1 MDMHMLVKLVFIM
14 AAYQRNIARASG
26 GCVTRISILNNTA
39 PFPDK
44 QCNIGERIR
53 VQCAKGYLR
62 RAGTSNVFRC
72 KEKGG
77 NTSWCSDLLL
87 ECIPNPRNSSVSS
100 TKTPFSPQ
108 HFTSSTT
115 ERAARSN
122 TTVHGTSTATTATG
136 HIAVTTT
143 NEVVTSKTKRTTTSL
158 PNLRCTTKVVESTTT
173 TNEITTSTS
182 SSFTSREFMTAK
194 SSSNIPSGSFTT
206 TTGGNAATTRTTTDS
221 EGDKSGAFSSGY
233 KSTVGGVTGI
243 IILCLIAAVLLLW
256 WRSRNRL
263 TNRNNADPNRNVI
276 ILTNSVACTS
286 YTSVPQSS
294 PADNS
299 TEDSEIFINQPQ
311 CVDT

>member
-14 AAYQRNIARASG
+14 AAYQRNIARASDD
-26 GCVTRISILNNTA
+26 CVTPDSIPNTV
-39 PFPDK
+39 PLQDK
-44 QCNIGERIR
+44 PCNISGRIH
-53 VQCAKGYLR
+53 VKCVEGYVR
-62 RAGTSNVFRC
+62 KAGTSSLFRC
-72 KEKGG
+72 MEKGG
-77 NTSWCSDLLL
+77 NKSWCSVLPLK
-87 ECIPNPRNSSVSS
+87 CIPDPRNPRVSS

-122 TTVHGTSTATTATG
+122 TTVHGTSTATT
-136 HIAVTTT
+136 
-143 NEVVTSKTKRTTTSL
+143 
-158 PNLRCTTKVVESTTT
+158 
-173 TNEITTSTS
+173 
-182 SSFTSREFMTAK
+182 
-194 SSSNIPSGSFTT
+194 
-206 TTGGNAATTRTTTDS
+206 GGNASTTRTTTDS

-243 IILCLIAAVLLLW
+243 ILLCLIAAVLLLW
-256 WRSRNRL
+256 WRARNRQ
-263 TNRNNADPNRNVI
+263 TNRNNADPNRNII

>member
-14 AAYQRNIARASG
+14 AAYQRNIARASDD
-26 GCVTRISILNNTA
+26 CVTPDSIPNTV
-39 PFPDK
+39 PLQDK
-44 QCNIGERIR
+44 PCNISGRIH
-53 VQCAKGYLR
+53 VKCVEGYVR
-62 RAGTSNVFRC
+62 KAGTSSLFRC
-72 KEKGG
+72 MEKGG
-77 NTSWCSDLLL
+77 NKSWCSVLPLK
-87 ECIPNPRNSSVSS
+87 CIPDPRNPRVSS

-143 NEVVTSKTKRTTTSL
+143 NEVVTSKTRRTTTSL
-158 PNLRCTTKVVESTTT
+158 PTLTCTTKVVKSTTT

-182 SSFTSREFMTAK
+182 SSFTSREYMTAK
-194 SSSNIPSGSFTT
+194 TSSNIPSGSFTT
-206 TTGGNAATTRTTTDS
+206 TTGGNASTTRTTTDS

-243 IILCLIAAVLLLW
+243 ILLCLIAAVLLLW
-256 WRSRNRL
+256 WRARNRQ
-263 TNRNNADPNRNVI
+263 TNRNNADPNRNII

>member
-122 TTVHGTSTATTATG
+122 TTVHGTSTATT
-136 HIAVTTT
+136 
-143 NEVVTSKTKRTTTSL
+143 
-158 PNLRCTTKVVESTTT
+158 
-173 TNEITTSTS
+173 
-182 SSFTSREFMTAK
+182 
-194 SSSNIPSGSFTT
+194 
-206 TTGGNAATTRTTTDS
+206 GGNAATTRTTTDS

>member
-1 MDMHMLVKLVFIM
+1 MDMHILVKLIFIM
-14 AAYQRNIARASG
+14 AAYQSNIARANG
-26 GCVTRISILNNTA
+26 VCVTPIRIPNTIPKQGKYSIGQITHV
-39 PFPDK
+39 
-44 QCNIGERIR
+44 E
-53 VQCAKGYLR
+53 CAKGYVR
-62 RAGTSNVFRC
+62 KAGTSRKFNC
-72 KEKGG
+72 TEKDGII
-77 NTSWCSDLLL
+77 SWHSALPLK
-87 ECIPNPRNSSVSS
+87 CIPDPRNPRVSS
-100 TKTPFSPQ
+100 TKTPFPPQ

-143 NEVVTSKTKRTTTSL
+143 NKVVTSKTRRTTSL
-158 PNLRCTTKVVESTTT
+158 STLMCTTKMVESTTT

-182 SSFTSREFMTAK
+182 SSFTSREYMTAK
-194 SSSNIPSGSFTT
+194 TSSNTPSGSFST
-206 TTGGNAATTRTTTDS
+206 TTGGNASTTRTTTDS

-243 IILCLIAAVLLLW
+243 ILPCLIVAVMLLW
-256 WRSRNRL
+256 WRSRNRQK
-263 TNRNNADPNRNVI
+263 NRNNADPNRNEI

-286 YTSVPQSS
+286 YTSVPQSA

-299 TEDSEIFINQPQ
+299 KEDLEIFINQPQ